1 MALQVR
7 DVAQAHVLA
16 LTKEE
21 AGGNRFIV
29 SAGPLNGQDIGESK
43 CSRWQT
49 CRRTRLTVGIFRSPV
64 DIIHDF
70 PGDKIPGVPVGQ
82 PGTGAEIRAKTNVH
96 SGAKAEKELGIQYT
110 SLKVS
115 VEDMYKSLQ
124 EKFDKSGSKE
134 SRTE

>member
-1 MALQVR
+1 
-7 DVAQAHVLA
+7 LA
-16 LTKEE
+16 LTKPE

-29 SAGPLNGQDIGESK
+29 SAGPLNGQDIGE
-43 CSRWQT
+43 
-49 CRRTRLTVGIFRSPV
+49 LLVFRSQRVKTSSLIRNNARLPTPSV

-70 PGDKIPGVPVGQ
+70 PGDKIPNVPVGQ
-82 PGTGAEIRAKTNVH
+82 PGKGAEIRAKTNIH
-96 SGAKAEKELGIQYT
+96 SGAKAEKELDIKYV